1 MYGHLV
7 AVEVGVERRA
17 DHRMDPDRLAFH
29 QHRLERLDAEAMQ
42 RRGPV
47 QKHRMPVDDMLE
59 DLPDLGSLLV
69 HHLLG
74 ALDGLHHPRSMSL
87 RMMNGLKSS
96 TAMSFGRPHSWEPQL
111 GSDHDHRAAGIV
123 HALAEKVLAEAPL
136 LSLEHIG
143 QRFER
148 AIIVAPHRVDP
159 PRVVKE
165 GVDRLCSIRFSFR
178 RMTSGALMSIR
189 RFRRLFLMMTRRYR
203 SLRSEV
209 AKPSALERHQRP
221 ELRRDHRD
229 DIQDH
234 PLGFVDRSVFP
245 FAEGFD
251 HPKPLQRLE
260 LLLGGGLH
268 LDLLAQLLGELVD
281 VGQLQEALHGI
292 AADLGNEPALVRQ
305 LEVVVVFRQCAQ
317 NLRNTG
323 LRRSGRLSAG
333 LSVPG

>member
-1 MYGHLV
+1 MPVDPHLDAGVQPEAALVEGDQRLFRRGEDHALPRVAGLRFRQVVASQHLVLRRGDDGGTARGREDVVARQHQDARLELGIERQRHMHGHLV

-74 ALDGLHHPRSMSL
+74 ALDGLHHPALDELANDERLEELDGHVL
-87 RMMNGLKSS
+87 RE
-96 TAMSFGRPHSWEPQL
+96 TAFMEPQL

-136 LSLEHIG
+136 LALEHVG

-148 AIIVAPHRVDP
+148 AVIVAPHRVDP

-165 GVDRLCSIRFSFR
+165 GVDRL
-178 RMTSGALMSIR
+178 L
-189 RFRRLFLMMTRRYR
+189 
-203 SLRSEV
+203 
-209 AKPSALERHQRP
+209 Q
-221 ELRRDHRD
+221 
-229 DIQDH
+229 H
-234 PLGFVDRSVFP
+234 PLLIPED
-245 FAEGFD
+245 
-251 HPKPLQRLE
+251 
-260 LLLGGGLH
+260 
-268 LDLLAQLLGELVD
+268 D
-281 VGQLQEALHGI
+281 VAG
-292 AADLGNEPALVRQ
+292 
-305 LEVVVVFRQCAQ
+305 
-317 NLRNTG
+317 TG
-323 LRRSGRLSAG
+323 R
-333 LSVPG
+333 